1 MNSHGWWEDDLVGC
15 PRVHPSLNRHSLVA
29 CRKCL
34 MVSPHPA
41 GPRTINWAASIA
53 ALGYIY
59 PGTSRGSVMASA
71 NPLTFSSESRPT
83 SIGDRADNL
92 QQHVARSWRAEG
104 KGLEETLPQASP
116 LSYVSSAGMHLPRL
130 CDDARYALT
139 TDLQGLSPTRTP
151 RGSRERPRSCAS
163 SAEHVM
169 ASRHI
174 GPNGKPD
181 EPCLRTTFCC
191 HIF

>member
-1 MNSHGWWEDDLVGC
+1 MRHPVCRTWSLTEPCRYEQPRVVGRR
-15 PRVHPSLNRHSLVA
+15 PEWVSSVHPSLNRHSLW
-29 CRKCL
+29 RLENIL

-59 PGTSRGSVMASA
+59 PGVSRGLVMASA
-71 NPLTFSSESRPT
+71 APLTSSCGSRPT

-104 KGLEETLPQASP
+104 KGLEETLPRASP
-116 LSYVSSAGMHLPRL
+116 LRRVSSAGMHLARL

-151 RGSRERPRSCAS
+151 RGS
-163 SAEHVM
+163 
-169 ASRHI
+169 
-174 GPNGKPD
+174 
-181 EPCLRTTFCC
+181 L
-191 HIF
+191 